1 MIFLSDEIRR
11 NFIFQQCRALIKLW
25 RNFFFSKR
33 KHPPDGNLTQFDPS
47 FLIHPSLA
55 DHEGLT
61 AKNSELVPCP
71 FSFLPFQKRWLHK
84 TNFLVW
90 EFLVKKNLVL
100 EENYQLGSSGFC
112 YFIVV
117 NKCRL
122 WREKIGDFNLF
133 HTNFAIKIFF
143 ELFM

>member
-25 RNFFFSKR
+25 RKYFFSKR

-90 EFLVKKNLVL
+90 EFLVKNLVL